1 MPFFVSLEWNSIFEP
16 SDDVHASDESIHVCK
31 HESKAYKH
39 TQIICICTP
48 NIHFQLE
55 RLISLP

>member
-1 MPFFVSLEWNSIFEP
+1 MPFFVSLEWNSIFES

-48 NIHFQLE
+48 NVHFQ
-55 RLISLP
+55 